1 MTELPIDLKKLQPVP
16 GAFEVLRY
24 LLHQPGMGA
33 DGDALMDALG
43 MSSRRWDKAKRRLV
57 TTGYLQMRNDY
68 SYGLTNKGRE
78 SAQILEQVGD
88 SYGSDDS
95 SKIQRQVMLALPRNL
110 VSGQVS
116 PLRIGFEPITQSG
129 EAQLVLRLQAL
140 HADLGNFEES
150 FAVSS
155 DAHVIETT
163 VAPQQFDQV
172 RLRLEVYQLSTGGD
186 DLNACGGMY
195 VDVDVLPSGSTGEMI
210 AYGIGM
216 EFDAV

>member
-1 MTELPIDLKKLQPVP
+1 MTELPIDLKKLEPVP

-33 DGDALMDALG
+33 DGDTIMDDLE

-57 TTGYLQMRNDY
+57 TTGYIQMRNDY

-88 SYGSDDS
+88 TVGAGES
-95 SKIQRQVMLALPRNL
+95 SKIQRQVVLALPRNL
-110 VSGQVS
+110 VAGQVS
-116 PLRIGFEPITQSG
+116 PLRIGFEPVAEFGQ
-129 EAQLVLRLQAL
+129 AQLVLRLQAL
-140 HADLGNFEES
+140 HADLGDLEETI
-150 FAVSS
+150 AV
-155 DAHVIETT
+155 DAAAHVIETT
-163 VAPQQFDQV
+163 IAPQQYDQV

-186 DLNACGGMY
+186 DLNVCGGMY
-195 VDVDVLPSGSTGEMI
+195 VDVDVLPSGANGETI

>member
-1 MTELPIDLKKLQPVP
+1 
-16 GAFEVLRY
+16 
-24 LLHQPGMGA
+24 
-33 DGDALMDALG
+33 
-43 MSSRRWDKAKRRLV
+43 
-57 TTGYLQMRNDY
+57 
-68 SYGLTNKGRE
+68 
-78 SAQILEQVGD
+78 
-88 SYGSDDS
+88 
-95 SKIQRQVMLALPRNL
+95 
-110 VSGQVS
+110 
-116 PLRIGFEPITQSG
+116 
-129 EAQLVLRLQAL
+129 L